1 MFRFILFALF
11 CCVWPWTSATAQSF
25 GDLPADQRA
34 NAVRAVADL
43 QQPVSPTNW
52 KAGTIG
58 KGAEA
63 GIVSPKNIKPF
74 GAELFSGG
82 FRGTR
87 ADGLNP
93 DYKILPGD
101 QITLRVWGAVEIDR
115 ILPVDAQGN
124 IFIPTIGPVMVM
136 GVSHQQLEHIVRAA
150 VTAVYPGSVQVYTN
164 LQGVQ
169 PVAVYVAGFVAK
181 PGRYAGIPSDSVL
194 YFLDQAGGVD
204 EQLGSY
210 RQIKL
215 MRRQQQIAV
224 MDLYDF
230 ILKGQLLHGQLQ
242 DGDTIMVE
250 RRGPVVTVSGN
261 VGRAYQYELTNTALY
276 GKTLMELAQL
286 KATASHALLRGS
298 RQSKPVAEYLSLD
311 TLATTQVSNG
321 DDIQFV
327 ADQRADMLV
336 IQLEGSYQG
345 RSHFVVPKNTTLKE
359 LLNNVAVDPQSSDYA
374 NVSLRRI
381 SVAERQRQSLEDSL
395 RRLETTYLGAPS
407 STADESAIRVREAE
421 LISQFVAR
429 VREIKPNGRMV
440 LSENGELQD
449 LRLQDGDIITLP
461 PRTDAILVSG
471 EVYIPQSSIFI
482 RGKTALDYIESA
494 GGFSQHADD
503 DNILVLRPNGEVRK
517 ADDIELQPG
526 DEILVLPAVTTKNLQ
541 LATALTQI
549 LYQVAIAAK
558 VAVDL

>member
-1 MFRFILFALF
+1 MFRFKFFVL
-11 CCVWPWTSATAQSF
+11 CCVLPWMAANAQSF
-25 GDLPADQRA
+25 GDLPSEQRA
-34 NAVRAVADL
+34 RAVKAVSDV
-43 QQPVSPTNW
+43 QPPVSPTNW

-58 KGAEA
+58 KGA
-63 GIVSPKNIKPF
+63 SPTDPNKIKPF

-82 FRGTR
+82 FRGSR
-87 ADGLNP
+87 SDGLNP

-115 ILPVDAQGN
+115 VLPVDAQGN

-136 GVSHQQLEHIVRAA
+136 GVSHQQLEQLVRNA
-150 VTAVYPGSVQVYTN
+150 VTKVYPGSVQVYTN

-210 RQIKL
+210 RL
-215 MRRQQQIAV
+215 VRLLRQNKQIAV

-230 ILKGQLLHGQLQ
+230 ILQGKLQHGQLQ

-250 RRGPVVTVSGN
+250 RRGPVVTVNGN
-261 VGRAYQYELTNTALY
+261 VGRAYQYELTDSALF
-276 GKTLMELAQL
+276 GKTLMDLAQL
-286 KATASHALLRGS
+286 NASTSHILLRGN
-298 RQSKPVAEYLSLD
+298 RDSKPVAEYLSLGAF
-311 TLATTQVSNG
+311 ATTQVRNG
-321 DDIQFV
+321 DEIQFV
-327 ADQRADMLV
+327 ADERADMLV

-345 RSHFVVPKNTTLKE
+345 PSHFVVPKNTTLKE
-359 LLNNVAVDPQSSDYA
+359 LLNNVPVDPQSSDYA
-374 NVSLRRI
+374 NVSLRRL

-395 RRLETTYLGAPS
+395 RRLETTYLGASS
-407 STADESAIRVREAE
+407 STAEESAIRVREAE
-421 LISQFVAR
+421 LISAFVAR

-440 LSENGELQD
+440 LSEKGQLQD

-471 EVYIPQSSIFI
+471 EVYIPQSSVYIP
-482 RGKTALDYIESA
+482 GKSVEDYIDAA
-494 GGFSQHADD
+494 GGYSQHADED
-503 DNILVLRPNGEVRK
+503 HILVVRPNGEVRK
-517 ADDIELQPG
+517 AADVELQPG

-541 LATALTQI
+541 LATSITQI